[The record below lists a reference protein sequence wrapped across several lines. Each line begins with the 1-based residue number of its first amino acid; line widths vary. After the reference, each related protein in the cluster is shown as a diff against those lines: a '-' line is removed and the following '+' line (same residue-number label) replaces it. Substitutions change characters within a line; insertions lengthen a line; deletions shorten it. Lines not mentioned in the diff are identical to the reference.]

1 MRDDWYGHR
10 DWFTG
15 EPEGDK
21 DEWLDWDHAL
31 ADAFQHIESFTDS
44 HGLLIW
50 EREDEAVVVE
60 AVRQIDPFE
69 AAKEITTSGKN
80 YKPQPGEYFVPR
92 LKSRRSGGGFQT
104 YEEWVLKDIAA
115 KLEDGKLEG

>member
-21 DEWLDWDHAL
+21 DEWIDWDHAL
-31 ADAFQHIESFTDS
+31 ADAFQHIESLTDS
-44 HGLLIW
+44 HGILIW
-50 EREDEAVVVE
+50 EREDEAVIVE

-69 AAKEITTSGKN
+69 AAKDSVTSGKK
-80 YKPQPGEYFVPR
+80 YTPKPGEYFVPR
-92 LKSRRSGGGFQT
+92 LKSRRSDGSFQT
-104 YEEWVLKDIAA
+104 YEEWVIKEMAA
-115 KLEDGKLEG
+115 NAEDDRIEG